1 MKALVITEYAHPSKI
16 QLTRDAPEP
25 VPTPG
30 SDELLIDVHS
40 AGLNFF
46 DILQSQGKY
55 QTQPPRPFVL
65 GAEFAGTV
73 ATAPPGSPYKPGDR
87 VFGCCQGAFGERVV
101 AKPVDVLP
109 LPDTLSFDQ
118 GAGLFVT
125 YPTSYEA
132 LVGRGKLRAGEWL
145 LVLAAAGGVGIAAIQ
160 IGKGAKRSTPLQ
172 CPSNML
178 MLALGG
184 FRAVL
189 GARVIA
195 CASPSKLD
203 VARTVGGAD
212 FVVDYTKDGW
222 QKEVLKI
229 TGGRGVDLV
238 YDPVGRIK
246 DALKCTIWGGRAL
259 VVGFAGGEIE
269 KLPLN
274 LVLLKNVSII
284 GIFWGSYR
292 KNNPEHVS
300 ETWRTLLELLASGRL
315 KPVVYSGKY
324 TLETLTQGLQDLE
337 NRKTWGKAVVR
348 VREPAV
354 KGKLTS
360 QARSSKHPGRRE
372 NVFKNTKPQTVSTNL
387 VTSSR

>member
-1 MKALVITEYAHPSKI
+1 MKAFVISEYAHPSKI
-16 QLTRDAPEP
+16 PLTPDAPVP

-30 SDELLIDVHS
+30 SDELLINVYS

-46 DILQSQGKY
+46 DILQAQGKY

-73 ATAPPGSPYKPGDR
+73 AVAPVGSSFKPGDR
-87 VFGCCQGAFGERVV
+87 VFGYTQGAYGEQVI
-101 AKPVDVLP
+101 AKPVHVLP
-109 LPDTLSFDQ
+109 LPDALSFDQ
-118 GAGLFVT
+118 GAGLFAT

-145 LVLAAAGGVGIAAIQ
+145 LVLAAAGGVGMAAIQ
-160 IGKGAKRSTPLQ
+160 IGKA
-172 CPSNML
+172 
-178 MLALGG
+178 
-184 FRAVL
+184 L

-203 VARTVGGAD
+203 VTRTAGGAD
-212 FVVDYTKDGW
+212 FTVDYTKDGW

-229 TGGRGVDLV
+229 TGGHGVDLV

-246 DALKCTIWGGRAL
+246 ESLKCITWSGRAL
-259 VVGFAGGEIE
+259 VVGFAGGAIE

-284 GIFWGSYR
+284 GIFWGSYITH
-292 KNNPEHVS
+292 NPERVA
-300 ETWRTLLELLASGRL
+300 EAWRELLELFASGRL

-324 TLETLTQGLQDLE
+324 TLETLTQALRDLE
-337 NRKTWGKAVVR
+337 DRKTWGKAVVR
-348 VREPAV
+348 VREPPV
-354 KGKLTS
+354 
-360 QARSSKHPGRRE
+360 QGR
-372 NVFKNTKPQTVSTNL
+372 L
-387 VTSSR
+387 

>member
-1 MKALVITEYAHPSKI
+1 
-16 QLTRDAPEP
+16 
-25 VPTPG
+25 
-30 SDELLIDVHS
+30 VHS

-46 DILQSQGKY
+46 DILQAQGKY

-73 ATAPPGSPYKPGDR
+73 VTAPPGSTYKPGDR
-87 VFGCCQGAFGERVV
+87 VFGYTQGAYGERAV
-101 AKPVDVLP
+101 AESAHVLP
-109 LPDTLSFDQ
+109 LPDVLSFDQ
-118 GAGLFVT
+118 GAGLCIT

-160 IGKGAKRSTPLQ
+160 IGK
-172 CPSNML
+172 
-178 MLALGG
+178 
-184 FRAVL
+184 VL

-203 VARTVGGAD
+203 VARTAGAD
-212 FVVDYTKDGW
+212 FVVDYTKEGW
-222 QKEVLKI
+222 QKEILKI
-229 TGGRGVDLV
+229 TGERGVDLV

-246 DALKCTIWGGRAL
+246 DALKCTAWGGRAL

-274 LVLLKNVSII
+274 LVLLKNVSVI
-284 GIFWGSYR
+284 GIFWGSYW
-292 KNNPEHVS
+292 KNNPQRVR
-300 ETWRTLLELLASGRL
+300 ETWTELLGLFGSGRL
-315 KPVVYSGKY
+315 KPAVYTRNY

-348 VREPAV
+348 VREPAA
-354 KGKLTS
+354 KGKL
-360 QARSSKHPGRRE
+360 
-372 NVFKNTKPQTVSTNL
+372 
-387 VTSSR
+387 

>member
-25 VPTPG
+25 IPTPG

-73 ATAPPGSPYKPGDR
+73 ATAPPESPYKPGDR
-87 VFGCCQGAFGERVV
+87 RVV

-118 GAGLFVT
+118 GC
-125 YPTSYEA
+125 SYEA
-132 LVGRGKLRAGEWL
+132 LGKWL
-145 LVLAAAGGVGIAAIQ
+145 LVLAAAVQVG
-160 IGKGAKRSTPLQ
+160 K
-172 CPSNML
+172 
-178 MLALGG
+178 
-184 FRAVL
+184 VL

-195 CASPSKLD
+195 CASPSKLN

-300 ETWRTLLELLASGRL
+300 ETWRELLELLASGRL
-315 KPVVYSGKY
+315 KPVVYSGEY

-354 KGKLTS
+354 RGKL
-360 QARSSKHPGRRE
+360 
-372 NVFKNTKPQTVSTNL
+372 
-387 VTSSR
+387 

>member
-40 AGLNFF
+40 TGLNFF

-73 ATAPPGSPYKPGDR
+73 AAAPPGSPYKPGDR
-87 VFGCCQGAFGERVV
+87 VFGSSQGTFGERVV
-101 AKPVDVLP
+101 AKPINVLP
-109 LPDTLSFDQ
+109 LPDALSFDQ
-118 GAGLFVT
+118 GAGLFIT

-145 LVLAAAGGVGIAAIQ
+145 LVLAAAGGVGMAAIQ
-160 IGKGAKRSTPLQ
+160 IGK
-172 CPSNML
+172 
-178 MLALGG
+178 
-184 FRAVL
+184 VL

-203 VARTVGGAD
+203 VARTIGGAD

-229 TGGRGVDLV
+229 TSGRGADLV
-238 YDPVGRIK
+238 YDPVGRIR
-246 DALKCTIWGGRAL
+246 DALKCTVWGGRAL
-259 VVGFAGGEIE
+259 VVGFAGGQIE

-284 GIFWGSYR
+284 GIFWGSYQ
-292 KNNPEHVS
+292 KNNPKRVG
-300 ETWRTLLELLASGRL
+300 ETWTELLELLASGRL
-315 KPVVYSGKY
+315 KPVVYSGSY

-337 NRKTWGKAVVR
+337 DRRTWGKAVVR

-354 KGKLTS
+354 KGKL
-360 QARSSKHPGRRE
+360 
-372 NVFKNTKPQTVSTNL
+372 
-387 VTSSR
+387 

>member
-87 VFGCCQGAFGERVV
+87 VFGCGQGAFGERVV

-118 GAGLFVT
+118 GAGVSCLCPVSHARPAGCLRHRVARHGIRT
-125 YPTSYEA
+125 QQLSSDRA
-132 LVGRGKLRAGEWL
+132 LRNVSDELRGTGGAWEIAGR
-145 LVLAAAGGVGIAAIQ
+145 
-160 IGKGAKRSTPLQ
+160 T

-189 GARVIA
+189 GARV
-195 CASPSKLD
+195 
-203 VARTVGGAD
+203 GGAD
-212 FVVDYTKDGW
+212 FIVDYTKDGW

-300 ETWRTLLELLASGRL
+300 ETWRELLELLASGRL
-315 KPVVYSGKY
+315 KPVVYSVEY

-348 VREPAV
+348 VREPAI
-354 KGKLTS
+354 KGKL
-360 QARSSKHPGRRE
+360 
-372 NVFKNTKPQTVSTNL
+372 
-387 VTSSR
+387 

>member
-16 QLTRDAPEP
+16 QLTRDVPEP

-87 VFGCCQGAFGERVV
+87 VFGCCQGAYGERVV

-118 GAGLFVT
+118 GAGLFIT

-160 IGKGAKRSTPLQ
+160 IGK
-172 CPSNML
+172 
-178 MLALGG
+178 
-184 FRAVL
+184 VL

-195 CASPSKLD
+195 CASPSKLN

-246 DALKCTIWGGRAL
+246 DALKCTVWGGRAL

-292 KNNPEHVS
+292 KNNPERVG
-300 ETWRTLLELLASGRL
+300 ETWRELLDLLSSGRL
-315 KPVVYSGKY
+315 KPVVYSGEY
-324 TLETLTQGLQDLE
+324 TLETLTQGLHDLE

-354 KGKLTS
+354 KGKL
-360 QARSSKHPGRRE
+360 
-372 NVFKNTKPQTVSTNL
+372 
-387 VTSSR
+387 

>member
-1 MKALVITEYAHPSKI
+1 MKAFVISEYAHPSKI
-16 QLTRDAPEP
+16 QVTRDAPEP
-25 VPTPG
+25 VPKPG
-30 SDELLIDVHS
+30 SHELLIDVHS

-73 ATAPPGSPYKPGDR
+73 AAAPEGSPYKRGDH
-87 VFGCCQGAFGERVV
+87 VFGSAQGAYGERIV
-101 AKPVDVLP
+101 ARPEDVLP

-132 LVGRGKLRAGEWL
+132 LVGRAKVQAGEWL
-145 LVLAAAGGVGIAAIQ
+145 LVLAAAGGVGISAVQ
-160 IGKGAKRSTPLQ
+160 IGKA
-172 CPSNML
+172 
-178 MLALGG
+178 
-184 FRAVL
+184 L

-203 VARTVGGAD
+203 VTRTMGGAD

-222 QKEVLKI
+222 QKEVLKV
-229 TGGRGVDLV
+229 TGGRGVDVV

-246 DALKCTIWGGRAL
+246 DALKCVVWGGRAL

-284 GIFWGSYR
+284 GIYWGSYI
-292 KNNPEHVS
+292 KNDPKRAS
-300 ETWRTLLELLASGRL
+300 EIWAELLAMFASGRL
-315 KPVVYSGKY
+315 QPAVYHGYY
-324 TLETLTQGLQDLE
+324 TLDTLTQALGDLE
-337 NRKTWGKAVVR
+337 GRKTWGKVVVR
-348 VREPAV
+348 IREQAVR
-354 KGKLTS
+354 GKL
-360 QARSSKHPGRRE
+360 
-372 NVFKNTKPQTVSTNL
+372 
-387 VTSSR
+387 

>member
-25 VPTPG
+25 IPTPG
-30 SDELLIDVHS
+30 SDELLINVHS

-46 DILQSQGKY
+46 DILQAQGKY

-65 GAEFAGTV
+65 GAEFAGIV
-73 ATAPPGSPYKPGDR
+73 AAAPPESTYGPGDR
-87 VFGCCQGAFGERVV
+87 VFGYCQGAYGERVV
-101 AKPVDVLP
+101 VKPAQVLP
-109 LPDTLSFDQ
+109 LPDNLSFDQ
-118 GAGLFVT
+118 GAGLYIT

-145 LVLAAAGGVGIAAIQ
+145 LVLAAAGGVGMAAIQ
-160 IGKGAKRSTPLQ
+160 IGKL
-172 CPSNML
+172 
-178 MLALGG
+178 
-184 FRAVL
+184 L
-189 GARVIA
+189 GAQVIA
-195 CASPSKLD
+195 CASPSKHD

-229 TGGRGVDLV
+229 TDGRGVDLV
-238 YDPVGRIK
+238 YDPVGRIR
-246 DALKCTIWGGRAL
+246 DALKCTAWGGRAI

-284 GIFWGSYR
+284 GIFWGSYS
-292 KNNPEHVS
+292 KNNPQRAL
-300 ETWRTLLELLASGRL
+300 ETWAELLELFGSGRL

-354 KGKLTS
+354 KGKL
-360 QARSSKHPGRRE
+360 
-372 NVFKNTKPQTVSTNL
+372 
-387 VTSSR
+387 

>member
-73 ATAPPGSPYKPGDR
+73 ATAPPGGPYKPGDR

-160 IGKGAKRSTPLQ
+160 VGK
-172 CPSNML
+172 
-178 MLALGG
+178 
-184 FRAVL
+184 VL

-195 CASPSKLD
+195 CASPSKLN

-246 DALKCTIWGGRAL
+246 DALKCTVWGGRAL

-292 KNNPEHVS
+292 KNNPEHVG
-300 ETWRTLLELLASGRL
+300 ETWRELLELLASGRL
-315 KPVVYSGKY
+315 KPVVYIGEY

-354 KGKLTS
+354 KGKL
-360 QARSSKHPGRRE
+360 
-372 NVFKNTKPQTVSTNL
+372 
-387 VTSSR
+387 